1 MSTGAYN
8 TTHLRSLLA
17 PLTCFFLLFF
27 FIDQFLIFLLLVLL
41 FLFSLGAAI
50 GYLMQI
56 FFISLHFLYDKGLL
70 LPVSF

>member
-17 PLTCFFLLFF
+17 PLICFF
-27 FIDQFLIFLLLVLL
+27 FIDQFFIFCLSVVVVFSSSSF

-56 FFISLHFLYDKGLL
+56 FFISLHFLY
-70 LPVSF
+70 S